1 MVDLIAVGEVIG
13 YVVSWGAAS
22 TNADDQVVKIFPEKH
37 GAILM
42 VFVPLVYPPLE
53 SFALRYLGEALE
65 LEFYPVHEEG
75 VIGVETYVGELVHI
89 LEEVGYVLADAVRP
103 NWRLLAFVER
113 TLRVLGTGFDG
124 LGCDGLDDGMDADV
138 PDLEALATGVKQV
151 CFPHVCW
158 EDLS

>member
-1 MVDLIAVGEVIG
+1 M
-13 YVVSWGAAS
+13 
-22 TNADDQVVKIFPEKH
+22 
-37 GAILM
+37 AILM

-89 LEEVGYVLADAVRP
+89 LEEVGDVLVDAVRP

-113 TLRVLGTGFDG
+113 TLHVLGTGFDG
-124 LGCDGLDDGMDADV
+124 LGCDGLDDGV
-138 PDLEALATGVKQV
+138 ER
-151 CFPHVCW
+151 
-158 EDLS
+158 